1 MVQIDIP
8 VAFALGGLHAD
19 AARAQLST
27 GGSEHVWR
35 TVVRD
40 LLFFGVFASWL
51 PIQLLV
57 RHFGFETSHM
67 WWHEDSVLAYPLFI
81 PAFMTLYLASN
92 VAGLAA
98 GVALVRSGRVSLNRA
113 VVGACLLF
121 ATGWVFLQKD
131 RTLVLGTYREWRA
144 GTAPPMSSDP
154 DLVRLLVVFGVAFTA
169 ALVVAYRRM
178 RREGTELEAAGD
190 SAPTTSRST

>member
-19 AARAQLST
+19 AARAQLAT
-27 GGSEHVWR
+27 GKSAPLWR
-35 TVVRD
+35 TLARD

-51 PIQLLV
+51 PLQLLV

-67 WWHEDSVLAYPLFI
+67 WWHEDSVLAYTLFI
-81 PAFMTLYLASN
+81 PAFMTLYFASN
-92 VAGLAA
+92 VAGFAA
-98 GVALVRSGRVSLNRA
+98 GVALVRAERVNLNR
-113 VVGACLLF
+113 VVIAACLLF

-144 GTAPPMSSDP
+144 GAAPPISSDP
-154 DLVRLLVVFGVAFTA
+154 GLVWTLVIFGVVFTV
-169 ALVVAYRRM
+169 ALVVAYRRI
-178 RREGTELEAAGD
+178 RREGAEMEAA
-190 SAPTTSRST
+190 TTRAT

>member
-19 AARAQLST
+19 AARAQLAT
-27 GGSEHVWR
+27 GESEHVWR

-51 PIQLLV
+51 PIELLV

-67 WWHEDSVLAYPLFI
+67 WWHEDSVLAYPVFI
-81 PAFMTLYLASN
+81 PMFMTLYLSSN

-98 GVALVRSGRVSLNRA
+98 GVALVRAGRVSLNRLLIA
-113 VVGACLLF
+113 ACLIF

-131 RTLVLGTYREWRA
+131 RTLVLGNYREWRA
-144 GTAPPMSSDP
+144 GAGPPISSDP
-154 DLVRLLVVFGVAFTA
+154 ALVRLLVIFGVVFTA
-169 ALVVAYRRM
+169 ALVVAYRRI
-178 RREGTELEAAGD
+178 RREGT
-190 SAPTTSRST
+190 SP

>member
-19 AARAQLST
+19 AARTQLAT
-27 GGSEHVWR
+27 GAPAPFIR
-35 TVVRD
+35 TLARD

-81 PAFMTLYLASN
+81 PVFMVLYLATN
-92 VAGLAA
+92 VAGFGA
-98 GVALVRSGRVSLNRA
+98 GVALVRAGRVTLNRL
-113 VVGACLLF
+113 VVAACLLF
-121 ATGWVFLQKD
+121 ATAWVFVQSD
-131 RTLVLGTYREWRA
+131 RTLVLGTYREWKA

-154 DLVRLLVVFGVAFTA
+154 GLVRLLVIFGVVFTV
-169 ALVVAYRRM
+169 ALVLWYRRI
-178 RREGTELEAAGD
+178 RREG
-190 SAPTTSRST
+190 

>member
-19 AARAQLST
+19 AARAQLAT
-27 GGSEHVWR
+27 GESEHVWR

-81 PAFMTLYLASN
+81 PAFMTLYLATN

-98 GVALVRSGRVSLNRA
+98 GVALVRAGRVSLNR
-113 VVGACLLF
+113 LLIAANLIF

-131 RTLVLGTYREWRA
+131 RTLVLGSYREWRA

-154 DLVRLLVVFGVAFTA
+154 DLIRLLVTFGVVFTV
-169 ALVVAYRRM
+169 ALVVAYRRI
-178 RREGTELEAAGD
+178 RSEA
-190 SAPTTSRST
+190 

>member
-19 AARAQLST
+19 AARAQLAT
-27 GGSEHVWR
+27 GKSEHLWR
-35 TVVRD
+35 TLARD

-51 PIQLLV
+51 PLQLLV

-67 WWHEDSVLAYPLFI
+67 WWHEDSVLAYTLFI
-81 PAFMTLYLASN
+81 PAFMTLYFASN

-98 GVALVRSGRVSLNRA
+98 GVALVRAGRVTLNRFVIA
-113 VVGACLLF
+113 ACLLF
-121 ATGWVFLQKD
+121 ATGWVFLQKE

-144 GTAPPMSSDP
+144 GTAPPISSDP
-154 DLVRLLVVFGVAFTA
+154 GLVRLLVIFGIVFTV
-169 ALVVAYRRM
+169 ALVFWYRRI
-178 RREGTELEAAGD
+178 RREGAA
-190 SAPTTSRST
+190 SQS

>member
-19 AARAQLST
+19 AARAQLAT
-27 GGSEHVWR
+27 GKSAPVFR
-35 TVVRD
+35 TLARD

-81 PAFMTLYLASN
+81 PAFMTLYLATN
-92 VAGLAA
+92 VAGLAL
-98 GVALVRSGRVSLNRA
+98 GVALVRAGRVTLNRFVIA
-113 VVGACLLF
+113 TCWLF

-131 RTLVLGTYREWRA
+131 RTLVLGSYREWSA
-144 GTAPPMSSDP
+144 GTAPAISSDP
-154 DLVRLLVVFGVAFTA
+154 GLVRLLVVFGVVFTI
-169 ALVVAYRRM
+169 ALVIAYRRI
-178 RREGTELEAAGD
+178 RREAA
-190 SAPTTSRST
+190 A

>member
-8 VAFALGGLHAD
+8 IAFALGGLHAD
-19 AARAQLST
+19 AARAQLAT
-27 GGSEHVWR
+27 GRSEHVWR
-35 TVVRD
+35 TLARD

-51 PIQLLV
+51 PLQLLV

-67 WWHEDSVLAYPLFI
+67 WWHEDSALAYPLFI

-98 GVALVRSGRVSLNRA
+98 GVAFVRAGRVSLNRFVIA
-113 VVGACLLF
+113 ACLLF

-131 RTLVLGTYREWRA
+131 RTLVLGTYGEWKA
-144 GTAPPMSSDP
+144 GTAPLISSDP
-154 DLVRLLVVFGVAFTA
+154 GLVQLLVIFGVVFTV
-169 ALVVAYRRM
+169 ALVVAYRRI
-178 RREGTELEAAGD
+178 RREGAALEAA
-190 SAPTTSRST
+190 APRAA